1 MMETDR
7 RIGMLWLLCERSPAG
22 ARLRRR
28 LCACGGFAILLGGFL
43 IAAGLGG
50 IVKLVVA
57 AAALGLI
64 AAAGAAALPR
74 VWRATRVSMRS
85 GWIRRAGTGC
95 ARASRVL
102 VRLSGS
108 SLAWARAGAS
118 NAVRVSVPV
127 ARTGYGRASDAL
139 VRISGS
145 TLARTRTGT
154 STAVRIS
161 IPAVRTTAAQVQRV
175 RLPAFPEAL
184 AREVPKRLG
193 GRREVLSW
201 SRRQLERAPRLAS
214 RTTYATAAPAFRRA
228 RREREA
234 LRRNAE
240 GVQLRRQGSYSEAAA
255 EHRAA
260 LEILRALGDQRSV
273 ALTLNNLALTVSHDG
288 DDTTAVALFEEAAT
302 ILGELGDDQVEGQ
315 VMANLGLTH
324 RRHGRSEE
332 ANNVLQLALTK
343 LTPASTAYHQVEAEL
358 AARAEANTAACGGHV
373 GSVGT
378 KP

>member
-1 MMETDR
+1 METDR
-7 RIGMLWLLCERSPAG
+7 RIGILWLLCERSPAG
-22 ARLRRR
+22 ARRRRR
-28 LCACGGFAILLGGFL
+28 LCAYGAFATLIGGFF
-43 IAAGLGG
+43 IAVGLGG

-74 VWRATRVSMRS
+74 VWRATRLSSRS
-85 GWIRRAGTGC
+85 GWIRRARMGC
-95 ARASRVL
+95 ARSGQAL
-102 VRLSGS
+102 VRLSASAFGR
-108 SLAWARAGAS
+108 ARTGTRR
-118 NAVRVSVPV
+118 AVRVSLPVVRTGCGRARHILIRLSGATV
-127 ARTGYGRASDAL
+127 ARTRAGTSSAVRASVPV
-139 VRISGS
+139 VRN
-145 TLARTRTGT
+145 
-154 STAVRIS
+154 
-161 IPAVRTTAAQVQRV
+161 TAAHVQRV

-214 RTTYATAAPAFRRA
+214 RATYAAAAPALRWTHP
-228 RREREA
+228 EREA

-240 GVQLRRQGSYSEAAA
+240 GVQLRRRGAYSEAAA

-358 AARAEANTAACGGHV
+358 RRA
-373 GSVGT
+373 S
-378 KP
+378 